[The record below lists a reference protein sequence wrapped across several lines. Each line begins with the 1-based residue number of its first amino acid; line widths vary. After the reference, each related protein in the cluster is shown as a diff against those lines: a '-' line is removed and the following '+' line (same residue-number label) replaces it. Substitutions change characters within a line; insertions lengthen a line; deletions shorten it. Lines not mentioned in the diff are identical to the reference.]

1 MIKNMP
7 IIMKYQSKIDN
18 KLLLFIF
25 GVLVTNLVWMIYLQ
39 SVIGIIIIALTSAFI
54 IHVFVT
60 TYYVIT
66 SDHFLI
72 VKSSFLINKKIS
84 IQDITSIKESNNI
97 LSSPALSFDRIE
109 IKYKDG
115 SILVSPREKEKFI
128 QELKARNA
136 TILY

>member
-1 MIKNMP
+1 MSNKEL
-7 IIMKYQSKIDN
+7 KYPSKIDL
-18 KLLLFIF
+18 KLLVIVDAILM
-25 GVLVTNLVWMIYLQ
+25 TNLVWMVYLQ
-39 SVIGIIIIALTSAFI
+39 SVIGIIIIALTSAFV

-60 TYYVIT
+60 TYYVVT

>member
-1 MIKNMP
+1 
-7 IIMKYQSKIDN
+7 MKYQSKIDN

-72 VKSSFLINKKIS
+72 VKSSFLINEKIS

>member
-1 MIKNMP
+1 
-7 IIMKYQSKIDN
+7 MKYQSKIDN

>member
-1 MIKNMP
+1 MSNKEL
-7 IIMKYQSKIDN
+7 KYPSKIDL
-18 KLLLFIF
+18 KLLVIVDAILM
-25 GVLVTNLVWMIYLQ
+25 TNLVWMVYLQ
-39 SVIGIIIIALTSAFI
+39 SVIGIIIIALTSAFV

-66 SDHFLI
+66 SDHLLI

-84 IQDITSIKESNNI
+84 IQDITRIKESNNI

>member
-1 MIKNMP
+1 MSNKEL
-7 IIMKYQSKIDN
+7 KYPSKIDL
-18 KLLLFIF
+18 KLLVIVDAILMA
-25 GVLVTNLVWMIYLQ
+25 NLVWMIYLQ
-39 SVIGIIIIALTSAFI
+39 SVIGIIIIALTSAFV

-60 TYYVIT
+60 TYYVVT